1 MRALLENP
9 PWKTFEAAARQ
20 DLEEV
25 LRKLLYGH
33 QETTVGE
40 DEDCGVGHQL
50 SNCRNHSFDDEDK

>member
-1 MRALLENP
+1 MRVLLENP
-9 PWKTFEAAARQ
+9 SWKALEAAVRQ

-33 QETTVGE
+33 EETTVGE

-50 SNCRNHSFDDEDK
+50 GICRNYSFDDEDK